1 MNTINVVLTGA
12 YLLILVCGLATG
24 EADNDKRQD
33 ETWGPT
39 VEGCR
44 LSLAADKTSYHV
56 SEPIRLRLVMENVGE
71 GKIQAQRFRLTKDY
85 KFDLR
90 LPNGDSAPL
99 TLFGKRW
106 FSLHNAGSI
115 SVLVLEPGET
125 DTASFSR
132 SNRLYLNRLYD
143 MTLAGEYTLT
153 VRRRF
158 LPAGLN
164 SVQDWAEVS
173 SNTIKIVVREE
184 MEGKEQTEQESEKH

>member
-1 MNTINVVLTGA
+1 MNTMNVVLTGA
-12 YLLILVCGLATG
+12 YLLILVCGLAAG
-24 EADNDKRQD
+24 EADNDKIQD
-33 ETWGPT
+33 ENWGPT
-39 VEGCR
+39 VKGCR
-44 LSLAADKTSYHV
+44 LSVGADKTSYHV

-71 GKIQAQRFRLTKDY
+71 GKIQAQSFRLTKDY

-99 TLFGKRW
+99 TLFGKRR
-106 FSLHNAGSI
+106 FSLHKAGSI

-125 DTASFSR
+125 ETASFSR

-158 LPAGLN
+158 LPTGFK

-173 SNTIKIVVREE
+173 SNTIEIVVREE
-184 MEGKEQTEQESEKH
+184 MEGKEQTEQESEKQ